1 MQTQTR
7 YGNKWTVNEVLTLQ
21 REYELLELTIQEIA
35 QRHQRTVYAILYKLE
50 GEGFITSWNEARGFK
65 LSLVQEYYYTRTAAT
80 TTTSKTTNTT
90 TLEDDA
96 EDDIED
102 DDAADEDYVEE
113 EDDEDDD
120 DEMDEEDEEHNEI
133 SKLTE
138 RVWSLETSV
147 NDISVMVKNLF
158 ESLVNTTPKKRPLS
172 ATR

>member
-1 MQTQTR
+1 
-7 YGNKWTVNEVLTLQ
+7 VNELLTLQ

-65 LSLVQEYYYTRTAAT
+65 LSLVQDTTTRTAAT
-80 TTTSKTTNTT
+80 TT
-90 TLEDDA
+90 A
-96 EDDIED
+96 EDDYFEYED
-102 DDAADEDYVEE
+102 DDVEYDDAADEDYVEE
-113 EDDEDDD
+113 EDDE
-120 DEMDEEDEEHNEI
+120 EDEEDEEEDEENNEI
-133 SKLTE
+133 TKLTE

-158 ESLVNTTPKKRPLS
+158 DSLVNTTPKKRPLS